1 MKKEFLL
8 LSALVSCTILFYAV
22 LPNLNVSDNDQN
34 IKTQNNK
41 IKVVNNPND
50 FDANKINLTFDIVR
64 LDPNGDVIIAGE
76 TLPNTEVNIYDG
88 NERLASVF
96 SDSSGDWVWISENP
110 LGPGIKRFA
119 LKSFKDGKEF
129 LSDQQV
135 IILREKDNKKMSKI
149 IRFTQNS
156 NIEILNNDSE
166 TSSLY
171 LDIVEFDEN
180 KSLTVTG
187 RALPNSNIK
196 VFLSENLKT
205 ETTSNENGDWSVKF
219 DNLNFLGYDLQITTN
234 IDNQLVKLKT
244 KIFNKKIDPQIF
256 LERQVV
262 VQNGNSLWR
271 IARKTL
277 GGGIFYSEI
286 FKNNIDKITNPNL
299 IFPGQVFNIPNLK

>member
-1 MKKEFLL
+1 MKKEFLF
-8 LSALVSCTILFYAV
+8 LSALISCTILFYAV

-110 LGPGIKRFA
+110 LGPGIKRVA

-129 LSDQQV
+129 LSDQQI

-205 ETTSNENGDWSVKF
+205 ENERIVNSLKESGCEVRGCSETMKLVENIIPASNDDWSTEYLEAIISIKMVNGIEEAIAHIR
-219 DNLNFLGYDLQITTN
+219 DYSTNHTDSIITE
-234 IDNQLVKLKT
+234 
-244 KIFNKKIDPQIF
+244 NK
-256 LERQVV
+256 
-262 VQNGNSLWR
+262 
-271 IARKTL
+271 
-277 GGGIFYSEI
+277 
-286 FKNNIDKITNPNL
+286 
-299 IFPGQVFNIPNLK
+299 